1 MSSVTTGELY
11 VVRPIERAE
20 MDMRILV
27 REVSQ
32 VLSDWLYSCL
42 QLDAMIFLHSIPS
55 FVLMLSLCSSHFQ
68 HIRSQRQENS
78 HIFVIC
84 WSDVQWMKKAFAS
97 TPPDLLY
104 NFCTFCNK
112 IMEKDFETKISLYF
126 FLCFHQISLLL
137 SNSWQGWV
145 SFNWASI
152 FLIYFRKIGLW
163 GDFWF
168 VFSFVVF
175 QIFRE
180 WANVIGL
187 CSPFLLWVKCPFLSL
202 WKPSGSATSISG
214 RSHWCFMF
222 ELFLPAGNLRH
233 YRLIGQNLWEC
244 TLCLF

>member
-1 MSSVTTGELY
+1 MLWFSFTLF
-11 VVRPIERAE
+11 
-20 MDMRILV
+20 L
-27 REVSQ
+27 
-32 VLSDWLYSCL
+32 VLSSCSLSAPPTFNTSDPKDRKIVTFLWSVDLMCSEWRKPLPPLLQTYS
-42 QLDAMIFLHSIPS
+42 I
-55 FVLMLSLCSSHFQ
+55 
-68 HIRSQRQENS
+68 
-78 HIFVIC
+78 IFVHFVIKL
-84 WSDVQWMKKAFAS
+84 WKKA
-97 TPPDLLY
+97 LKQKYL
-104 NFCTFCNK
+104 C
-112 IMEKDFETKISLYF
+112 IF

-137 SNSWQGWV
+137 SNSWKGWV